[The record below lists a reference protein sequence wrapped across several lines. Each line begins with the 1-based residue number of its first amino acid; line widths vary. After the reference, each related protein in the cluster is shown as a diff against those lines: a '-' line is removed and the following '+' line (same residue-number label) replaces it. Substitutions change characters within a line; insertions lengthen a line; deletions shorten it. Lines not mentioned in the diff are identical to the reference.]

1 MHEQVIGM
9 ASEETRT
16 NDTDDPLADEGL
28 LKYVRILKD
37 NDVKVTSQRVRILEY
52 LDLSQ
57 GHVDAETLHKVLRR
71 ENPSLSKTTVYN
83 NLELFRKKG
92 LVSVLTISGT
102 ERWYEM
108 ERGMHHHLLCDGCG
122 RIYNIDISCPYLG
135 GMLHGEHKIKE
146 VHGYFRGTCS
156 TCLSA
161 GTVEEDK
168 ED

>member
-1 MHEQVIGM
+1 M

-16 NDTDDPLADEGL
+16 NDTDGALATEGL
-28 LKYVRILKD
+28 LKYVNILKD
-37 NDVKVTSQRVRILEY
+37 TDVKVTSQRVRILEY
-52 LDLSQ
+52 LDSTK
-57 GHVDAETLHKVLRR
+57 GHVDAETLHRVLRK
-71 ENPSLSKTTVYN
+71 ENPSLSKTTVYS
-83 NLELFRKKG
+83 NLELFRQKG

-102 ERWYEM
+102 ERWYEL
-108 ERGMHHHLLCDGCG
+108 ERGMHHHLLCDECG

-146 VHGYFRGTCS
+146 VHGYFRGTCK

-161 GTVEEDK
+161 GRVEEEK